1 MAASIDNRNQPE
13 NSEGEQREQR
23 SRPRSRKRRNRVKQ
37 LLGQEVTR
45 LPSASPPASRPTPV
59 PIKQLTP
66 RQTGTQ
72 AVTRSRPHLRQL
84 QPDSQISNQRPQLR
98 ANPSPELLQNPNPKE
113 YRTQESGYTRAEN
126 KSVSTP
132 RINPWEVKSK
142 SIPLNP
148 PPPSTPPYQ
157 GGARG
162 GQNPKSIDASR
173 GRKGRDL
180 FKTLASGQF
189 KPLSEVRNRR
199 RERNQSRIAETVI
212 SAPTQVG
219 TTGARRERQ
228 GSSSQSSQSQR
239 KRISRRPQKRPL
251 GPLVYII
258 RLLILG
264 IGIGAIAGTLL
275 SALDPST
282 QASVKAKD
290 TAKSEVQESP
300 KSVSRSTPLPVG
312 QEIPALKA
320 QIQTLVAQNS
330 TLQPG
335 VFIVDL
341 DTGAYLDWEGRS
353 TFASASTIKVPI
365 LVAFFQDVDAGKI
378 RLDEP
383 LTLKPEMIADGSG
396 DLQYKQPGT
405 QYSALE
411 VATKMITISD
421 NTATNMLIARLG
433 GAEALNQRF
442 RAWGL
447 TTTVLRNR
455 LPDVEGTNTSSPRE
469 LANLMSVVNQGE
481 LVSLRSRDRLLDI
494 MQRTETN
501 SMLPKGL
508 GLGATIAHK
517 TGTIGSLLADVGL
530 VDMPSGKR
538 YIVAVMVKRPH
549 NDASAEELIRKISRT
564 AYDYFNQPHA
574 TPSTTS
580 MPSGSTGTITRAI
593 APENSVN

>member
-1 MAASIDNRNQPE
+1 VAASIDNRNQPE
-13 NSEGEQREQR
+13 NSEGEQRSQR

-45 LPSASPPASRPTPV
+45 LPSSPPPASLPTPV

-66 RQTGTQ
+66 RQTGAQ
-72 AVTRSRPHLRQL
+72 PVTRNRPHLRQL
-84 QPDSQISNQRPQLR
+84 QPGSQISNQRPKLR

-113 YRTQESGYTRAEN
+113 YRTQESGYTREEN
-126 KSVSTP
+126 KSLSSP
-132 RINPWEVKSK
+132 GLNPWEVKPK
-142 SIPLNP
+142 SNP
-148 PPPSTPPYQ
+148 PYPQREPQVPPLPK
-157 GGARG
+157 G

-173 GRKGRDL
+173 RRKGRDL

-199 RERNQSRIAETVI
+199 QEQNQSRIAETVL
-212 SAPTQVG
+212 SVPTQGG

-239 KRISRRPQKRPL
+239 KRISRRPQKRPIS
-251 GPLVYII
+251 PLVYII

-290 TAKSEVQESP
+290 AAKSEVQKSP

-405 QYSALE
+405 QYTTLE

-530 VDMPSGKR
+530 VDMPTGKR

-580 MPSGSTGTITRAI
+580 MPSESTGTVTRAI
-593 APENSVN
+593 RSENSLN